1 MKTHWWKPAALP
13 GTYRTRQRYMSVVSE
28 TRSLSDF
35 CRAVKLQGEPYEY
48 VWESIKTKQ
57 NEGTGAVRNLILL
70 PQDSPQWGTVHILLR
85 IGVQLLTQDQWP
97 LKASD
102 ATRSRRGFSLYPSLL
117 PLLPF
122 GPHHLLSTADTLGN
136 CSRRLTSPQNLST
149 MTTKILLIKAL
160 HSIWWQPGHLQ
171 WITFVTLDQWF

>member
-1 MKTHWWKPAALP
+1 MSSLSRVWWSPLKSPWQEEAVKTHWWKPAALP

-85 IGVQLLTQDQWP
+85 IGVQLLTTPANKTSGHSKP
-97 LKASD
+97 LTPQAP
-102 ATRSRRGFSLYPSLL
+102 AVVFHCTLPSCLFF
-117 PLLPF
+117 PLDLITF
-122 GPHHLLSTADTLGN
+122 CL
-136 CSRRLTSPQNLST
+136 
-149 MTTKILLIKAL
+149 LLI
-160 HSIWWQPGHLQ
+160 H
-171 WITFVTLDQWF
+171 